1 VNLDQLLAVLWR
13 RKVSFLLALV
23 LGIAAVTAV
32 TLVLPRTYVATA
44 TLYVG
49 GRLDPEAFVDTQL
62 LEQHTRTY
70 STLAGNPSV
79 ADEVR
84 GRLVQPMSRQELLD
98 RMSFAPVERTQL
110 LLISAEGD
118 SPREAQSIANVYANL
133 FVDRMSTLFEEGR
146 APAEVAVSAPAL
158 EPDDAARPNPP
169 LYLGFGTLLSLFLAL
184 GVVLLRERLDTRVR
198 VGPHDD
204 AVLGQPVM
212 SRIPGMGQ
220 SEKRRRDVLD
230 RFGVLK
236 TNLDFFDE
244 DPARVIVVTSP
255 GVGEGKTTIASNLA
269 IACATDGERTVLI
282 EADLRRPGLTE
293 EVLGTAVKRSTV
305 GLSNY
310 LIGAVSEQDILK
322 THPGHPDLQIIWAGL
337 TPPNPAALLGSQ
349 RLDALLES
357 LRLDHDR
364 IVIDTCPI
372 SVGADASVIASRADG
387 ALYVVD
393 EQKTKR
399 AEAQAGLN
407 QLRGVRARLLGIVLN
422 RSAAGGGEGYDYYYG
437 ESRTARRRRSRSRQR
452 RGGPDSQ
459 P

>member
-1 VNLDQLLAVLWR
+1 
-13 RKVSFLLALV
+13 
-23 LGIAAVTAV
+23 
-32 TLVLPRTYVATA
+32 
-44 TLYVG
+44 
-49 GRLDPEAFVDTQL
+49 
-62 LEQHTRTY
+62 
-70 STLAGNPSV
+70 
-79 ADEVR
+79 
-84 GRLVQPMSRQELLD
+84 MSREELLD

-118 SPREAQSIANVYANL
+118 SPREAQSIANVYANV
-133 FVDRMSTLFEEGR
+133 FVERMSRLFEQGR

-158 EPDDAARPNPP
+158 QPDQPSRPNPP
-169 LYLGFGTLLSLFLAL
+169 LYIGFGTLLSLFLAL

-198 VGPHDD
+198 VAPHDD

-212 SRIPGMGQ
+212 SRIPGIER
-220 SEKRRRDVLD
+220 SEKRQRDVLD

-255 GVGEGKTTIASNLA
+255 GVGEGKTTISSNLA
-269 IACATDGERTVLI
+269 IACAADGERTVLI

-293 EVLGTAVKRSTV
+293 GVVGTAAKRSNV

-310 LIGAVSEQDILK
+310 LIGAASEQDILK

-349 RLDALLES
+349 RLDALLDS

-364 IVIDTCPI
+364 IIIDTCPI

-387 ALYVVD
+387 ALYVID
-393 EQKTKR
+393 ERKTKR

-407 QLRGVRARLLGIVLN
+407 QLRGVRARLLGVVLN
-422 RSAAGGGEGYDYYYG
+422 RSATGGGGGYDYYYG
-437 ESRTARRRRSRSRQR
+437 ESRTARRRRSRLRQR
-452 RGGPDSQ
+452 RGSSESQ
-459 P
+459 S